1 MEKKMLVTTLMKH
14 GNMEDKDVE
23 AMNIDKENIC
33 TWKRFN
39 KRNDNTCVM
48 EHHSQSQTKWCIQM
62 EKRGLNC

>member
-33 TWKRFN
+33 T
-39 KRNDNTCVM
+39 
-48 EHHSQSQTKWCIQM
+48 
-62 EKRGLNC
+62 